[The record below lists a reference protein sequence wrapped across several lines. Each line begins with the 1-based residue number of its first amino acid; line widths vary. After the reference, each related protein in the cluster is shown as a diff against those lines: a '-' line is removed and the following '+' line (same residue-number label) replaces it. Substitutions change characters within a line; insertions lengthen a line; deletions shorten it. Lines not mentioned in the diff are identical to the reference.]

1 MKHSPK
7 KCPYCEEEFTPARR
21 NRKFCSDTCKQYNY
35 LTKKTG
41 KRYGIDRA
49 QLIEKANGE
58 TEPLIITEQMAAT
71 PSTEPTPENK
81 PVSIAIIYEFAGRSA
96 QRHPPN
102 NAEMRKWYSTIT
114 G

>member
-1 MKHSPK
+1 MKHNPK
-7 KCPYCEEEFTPARR
+7 KCAYCEEEFIPARR

-41 KRYGIDRA
+41 KRYGVDKV
-49 QLIEKANGE
+49 QLFEKANE
-58 TEPLIITEQMAAT
+58 TTKPLIITEQMAAVST
-71 PSTEPTPENK
+71 TEPSPENN
-81 PVSIAIIYEFAGRSA
+81 PVRIAVTYEFAGKSV